1 MEENSIFF
9 TYNGYKIILFSIKK
23 GVVVYM
29 NEKILIVDDD
39 VLNLKVAEDVLKDKN
54 YEVLM
59 AETGM
64 ECLGIL
70 EKQTVDLILLDIEM
84 PGMNG
89 IQTLGEIHK
98 EGMFPDI
105 PVMLL
110 SGTANA
116 DYIIKACRL
125 GATGYIKK
133 PLVPQDLL
141 VQVEKAFSQ

>member
-1 MEENSIFF
+1 M
-9 TYNGYKIILFSIKK
+9 
-23 GVVVYM
+23 VYL
-29 NEKILIVDDD
+29 NERILIVDDD
-39 VLNLKVAEDVLKDKN
+39 VMNLKVAESVLKDKD

-70 EKQTVDLILLDIEM
+70 EKETVDLILLDIEM

-89 IQTLGEIHK
+89 IQTLSEIHK
-98 EGMFPDI
+98 EGMFPDV

-133 PLVPQDLL
+133 PHVPQDLL
-141 VQVEKAFSQ
+141 GQVEKAFSQ

>member
-1 MEENSIFF
+1 M
-9 TYNGYKIILFSIKK
+9 
-23 GVVVYM
+23 VYM
-29 NEKILIVDDD
+29 NERILIVDDD
-39 VLNLKVAEDVLKDKN
+39 VMNLKVAESVLKNKD

-70 EKQTVDLILLDIEM
+70 EKETVDLILLDIEM

-89 IQTLGEIHK
+89 IQTLSEIHK
-98 EGMFPDI
+98 EGMFPDV

-141 VQVEKAFSQ
+141 GQVEKAFSQ

>member
-1 MEENSIFF
+1 MEVRPEFEVS
-9 TYNGYKIILFSIKK
+9 LFSSGDELIKS
-23 GVVVYM
+23 
-29 NEKILIVDDD
+29 
-39 VLNLKVAEDVLKDKN
+39 DKN
-54 YEVLM
+54 F
-59 AETGM
+59 
-64 ECLGIL
+64 
-70 EKQTVDLILLDIEM
+70 DLIFLDIEM

-89 IQTLGEIHK
+89 IQTLSEIHK
-98 EGMFPDI
+98 EGMFPDV

-141 VQVEKAFSQ
+141 GQVEKAFSQ

>member
-1 MEENSIFF
+1 
-9 TYNGYKIILFSIKK
+9 
-23 GVVVYM
+23 M
-29 NEKILIVDDD
+29 NERILIVDDD
-39 VLNLKVAEDVLKDKN
+39 VMNLKVAESVLKDKD

-70 EKQTVDLILLDIEM
+70 EKETVDLILLDIEM

-89 IQTLGEIHK
+89 IQTLSEIHK
-98 EGMFPDI
+98 EGMFPDV

-133 PLVPQDLL
+133 PLVPQDLSGQL
-141 VQVEKAFSQ
+141 DKAFSQ

>member
-1 MEENSIFF
+1 
-9 TYNGYKIILFSIKK
+9 
-23 GVVVYM
+23 M
-29 NEKILIVDDD
+29 NERILIVDDD
-39 VLNLKVAEDVLKDKN
+39 VMNLKVAESVLKDKD

-70 EKQTVDLILLDIEM
+70 EKETVDLILLDIEM

-89 IQTLGEIHK
+89 IQTLSEIHK
-98 EGMFPDI
+98 EGMFPDV

-116 DYIIKACRL
+116 DYIIKAA
-125 GATGYIKK
+125 G
-133 PLVPQDLL
+133 L
-141 VQVEKAFSQ
+141 VQQDILRNHLFRRICLDRLKKHLASNI

>member
-1 MEENSIFF
+1 MEENSIF
-9 TYNGYKIILFSIKK
+9 LHQR
-23 GVVVYM
+23 
-29 NEKILIVDDD
+29 ILIVDD
-39 VLNLKVAEDVLKDKN
+39 VVMNLKVAESVLKDKD

-70 EKQTVDLILLDIEM
+70 EKETVDLILLDIEM

-89 IQTLGEIHK
+89 IQTLSEIHK
-98 EGMFPDI
+98 EGMFPDV

-141 VQVEKAFSQ
+141 GQVEKAFSQ